1 MAQQAVRRIRRS
13 AGKNTA
19 LWRGVLVSV
28 AVTAAAVVIFAVIIG
43 FADLGDGLIRVIN
56 QLIKI
61 GAIFAGVRAVV
72 SRGDENGIRRG
83 AAIGL
88 IYMGIGVLIYALCT
102 GQKLTVMGYLID
114 LIMGVAAG
122 GLSGM
127 LVSLA
132 KRRGE

>member
-83 AAIGL
+83 VVIGL